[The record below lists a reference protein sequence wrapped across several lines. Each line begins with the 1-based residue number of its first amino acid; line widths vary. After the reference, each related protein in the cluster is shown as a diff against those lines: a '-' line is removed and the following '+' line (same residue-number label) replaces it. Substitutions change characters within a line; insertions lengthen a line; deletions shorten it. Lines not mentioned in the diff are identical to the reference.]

1 MDTPN
6 ARGALKATPNV
17 TPLVDVVL
25 VLLIQFLVLIP
36 AVHAA
41 VQLPRAG
48 VAPPTEGQPP
58 VFVVGLGPGGA
69 WVAREG
75 RNGSLEQVAVSDP
88 AGLDRLLVAAGPDL
102 TRAGGMLLLKAD
114 ARLPFV
120 EVHHWLEAC
129 RRLGVREVLA
139 ATQGLEARPEVP

>member
-1 MDTPN
+1 MDAPN
-6 ARGALKATPNV
+6 ARGTLKATPNV

-36 AVHAA
+36 AVHAV

-48 VAPPTEGQPP
+48 AAPSTEGQPP
-58 VFVVGLGPGGA
+58 VFVLGLGPGGA
-69 WVAREG
+69 WVAQEG
-75 RNGSLEQVAVSDP
+75 GSGSLEQVPASDD
-88 AGLDRLLVAAGPDL
+88 AALERLLVAAGPDL
-102 TRAGGMLLLKAD
+102 TRGGGVLLLKAD
-114 ARLPFV
+114 ARLPFI

-139 ATQGLEARPEVP
+139 ATQGLEAHPEVP